1 MKPIRHLIGICRI
14 ALAYPSAHPR
24 ASRSTGHAGKYRSG
38 TSGGFRDRRTA
49 NGDGARRPRARP
61 IRRLHLALTIL
72 WVAERSWKW
81 WRVRRFFRQP
91 APPPARDPAHELVSI
106 IQPILSGDPTLSESL
121 AATLRARSAYPRE
134 WLWLV
139 DDDDAEGLRVCRA
152 LVAAHPARTIRLL
165 TVPPPLPQ
173 DRRNPKTLKL
183 IAGAATARGTILC
196 VLDDD
201 TRLPDGGLEALLPAL
216 DLPGIGLAYGLPYY
230 VSFTDRWSALVAAF
244 VNSHSLPTY
253 IPPLA
258 LTAPFTINGMCYA
271 TRRETLAAVGGFA
284 GLEGTL
290 ADDFAVAQRFRA
302 AGYGLAQTPLRH
314 AIGTRIAGPR
324 HYAAII
330 ARWFVFPRESILRHV
345 APRDHAI
352 VGALVIAPTL
362 LPLASLLLTLARP
375 SRRAV
380 ALLAAGHAVAY
391 AVFAHTDRTYL
402 GGATPP
408 RWHALVPLIQ
418 TILPV
423 QVGAAFLLP
432 QRIEWRGHIMQ
443 VERGGGF
450 RFVRRRAG

>member
-1 MKPIRHLIGICRI
+1 MRGLFVER
-14 ALAYPSAHPR
+14 R
-24 ASRSTGHAGKYRSG
+24 QENTEVASRSRSWLV
-38 TSGGFRDRRTA
+38 
-49 NGDGARRPRARP
+49 PQ
-61 IRRLHLALTIL
+61 LQLALALL
-72 WVAERSWKW
+72 WTMERVWKW
-81 WRVRRFFRQP
+81 WRVRRFFRQS
-91 APPPARDPAHELVSI
+91 PPPPGRDPAHELVSI
-106 IQPILSGDPTLSESL
+106 IQPILSGDPTLAESL

-139 DDDDAEGLRVCRA
+139 DDDDDEGLRVCRA
-152 LVAAHPARTIRLL
+152 LIADHPAHDIRLL
-165 TVPPPLPQ
+165 VVPPPQPE

-183 IAGAATARGTILC
+183 IAAAAEARGTILC

-201 TRLPDGGLEALLPAL
+201 TRLPDDGLEACLPAL
-216 DLPGIGLAYGLPYY
+216 DTPGVGLAYGLPYY

-244 VNSHSLPTY
+244 VNSHSLLTY

-271 TRRETLAAVGGFA
+271 TRRETLIAVGGFA

-302 AGYGLAQTPLRH
+302 AGYTLAQTPLRH
-314 AIGTRIAGPR
+314 AISTRITGPR
-324 HYAAII
+324 HYATII

-345 APRDHAI
+345 APRDRAI
-352 VGALVIAPTL
+352 VGVLVIAPTF
-362 LPLASLLLTLARP
+362 LPLANLLLTLARP
-375 SRRAV
+375 TCRAI
-380 ALLAAGHAVAY
+380 ALLAAGHAVSY
-391 AVFAHTDRTYL
+391 AVFTHTDRTLL

-408 RWHALVPLIQ
+408 RWHALVPLIA

-432 QRIEWRGHIMQ
+432 QRIEWRGHVMQ

-450 RFVRRRAG
+450 RFVQMREDVTDKPLWSVNQSQ

>member
-1 MKPIRHLIGICRI
+1 VVARPAVLP
-14 ALAYPSAHPR
+14 AAPAPAR
-24 ASRSTGHAGKYRSG
+24 A
-38 TSGGFRDRRTA
+38 
-49 NGDGARRPRARP
+49 RPRARTGQYHP
-61 IRRLHLALTIL
+61 T
-72 WVAERSWKW
+72 
-81 WRVRRFFRQP
+81 
-91 APPPARDPAHELVSI
+91 DP
-106 IQPILSGDPTLSESL
+106 Q
-121 AATLRARSAYPRE
+121 

-139 DDDDAEGLRVCRA
+139 DDDDTEGLRVCRA
-152 LVAAHPARTIRLL
+152 LIADYPARDIRLL
-165 TVPPPLPQ
+165 VVPPPQLE

-183 IAGAATARGTILC
+183 IAAAAAARGTILC

-201 TRLPDGGLEALLPAL
+201 TRLADDGLEACLPAL
-216 DLPGIGLAYGLPYY
+216 DMPGVGLAFGLPYY

-244 VNSHSLPTY
+244 VNSHSLLTY

-271 TRRETLAAVGGFA
+271 VRREALEAVGDFA

-302 AGYGLAQTPLRH
+302 VGYTLAQTPLRH

-324 HYAAII
+324 HYATII

-345 APRDHAI
+345 APRDRAI

-362 LPLASLLLTLARP
+362 LPLANLLLTLARP
-375 SRRAV
+375 TRRAV
-380 ALLAAGHAVAY
+380 ALLAAGHAVSY
-391 AVFAHTDRTYL
+391 AVFAHTDRTLL

-418 TILPV
+418 TILPL
-423 QVGAAFLLP
+423 QVSAAFLLP
-432 QRIEWRGHIMQ
+432 QRIEWRGHVMQ

-450 RFVRRRAG
+450 RFVQRREDATDEPL